1 MWKFIAI
8 VALILGFIGALIGLV
23 RIANKKDASTLQIV
37 ALALDIA
44 YFPSSLVLIL
54 WLLGVF

>member
-8 VALILGFIGALIGLV
+8 VALILGFMGALIGLV

-37 ALALDIA
+37 ALTLDIA
-44 YFPSSLVLIL
+44 YFPSALVLIL

>member
-23 RIANKKDASTLQIV
+23 RIANKKDASTLRIL

-44 YFPSSLVLIL
+44 YFPSALVLIL
-54 WLLGVF
+54 WLLGVV

>member
-23 RIANKKDASTLQIV
+23 RIANKKDASTLQILS
-37 ALALDIA
+37 LALDIA
-44 YFPSSLVLIL
+44 YFPSALVLIL
-54 WLLGVF
+54 WLLGVV

>member
-23 RIANKKDASTLQIV
+23 RIANRKDASTLQIL

-44 YFPSSLVLIL
+44 YFPSAIVLIL
-54 WLLGVF
+54 WLLGIV

>member
-8 VALILGFIGALIGLV
+8 VALILGFMGALIGLV
-23 RIANKKDASTLQIV
+23 RIANKKDASTLQIL

-44 YFPSSLVLIL
+44 YFPSAIVLIL
-54 WLLGVF
+54 WLLGIV

>member
-8 VALILGFIGALIGLV
+8 VVLILGFVGALIGLV
-23 RIANKKDASTLQIV
+23 RIASKKDASTLQIV

-44 YFPSSLVLIL
+44 YFPSALVLIL

>member
-8 VALILGFIGALIGLV
+8 VALILGFFGALIGLV
-23 RIANKKDASTLQIV
+23 RIANKKDASTLQIL

-44 YFPSSLVLIL
+44 YFPSALVLIL
-54 WLLGVF
+54 WLLGVV

>member
-8 VALILGFIGALIGLV
+8 VALILGFVGALIGLV
-23 RIANKKDASTLQIV
+23 RIANKKDASTLQIL

-44 YFPSSLVLIL
+44 YFPSALVLIL
-54 WLLGVF
+54 WLLGVV

>member
-23 RIANKKDASTLQIV
+23 RIANRKDASTLQILV
-37 ALALDIA
+37 LALDIA
-44 YFPSSLVLIL
+44 YFPSAIVLIFG
-54 WLLGVF
+54 LLGVV

>member
-8 VALILGFIGALIGLV
+8 VALILGFIGALVGLV
-23 RIANKKDASTLQIV
+23 ALANKKDVSTLQIL

-44 YFPSSLVLIL
+44 YFPSAFVLIL

>member
-8 VALILGFIGALIGLV
+8 VALILGFIGALVGLV
-23 RIANKKDASTLQIV
+23 ALANKKDASTLQII
-37 ALALDIA
+37 ALSLDIA
-44 YFPSSLVLIL
+44 YFPSAFVLIL

>member
-8 VALILGFIGALIGLV
+8 VALILGSIGALIGLV
-23 RIANKKDASTLQIV
+23 RIANKKDASTLQIL

-44 YFPSSLVLIL
+44 YFPSALVLIL

>member
-44 YFPSSLVLIL
+44 YFPSALVLIL

>member
-23 RIANKKDASTLQIV
+23 RIANKKDASTLQV
-37 ALALDIA
+37 LALALDIA
-44 YFPSSLVLIL
+44 YFPSALVLIL
-54 WLLGVF
+54 WLLGIV